1 MVEKE
6 EGSALIEYRFQ
17 PVESKF
23 EADEYRASSIVEKH
37 GLLRAGGEGYQL
49 DRERWRWK
57 PDKARPYASTPRCS
71 RFFLITIYLETRGN
85 SCV

>member
-1 MVEKE
+1 MIVEKE

-37 GLLRAGGEGYQL
+37 GLLRAGGGIS
-49 DRERWRWK
+49 
-57 PDKARPYASTPRCS
+57 ARSGTLA
-71 RFFLITIYLETRGN
+71 LETW
-85 SCV
+85 